1 MSLPNQPPSSRH
13 IFPFAYDPSPG
24 AAAPRLL
31 PLLQYSSLYPQP
43 LLPQQQS
50 PLQNQQMIS
59 FGSSQ
64 QQQQQPQFGA
74 ASPLFPPQFLPPEEQ
89 QRLLLRYWSE
99 ALNLSP
105 RGVRGGA
112 LPPSLYQHL
121 LRAPG
126 PPKLYRGVRQRHWG
140 KWVAEIRLPRNR
152 TRLWLGTFDTAED
165 AAMAYDREAFKLR
178 GENARLNFPDLF
190 LGKGRTGGS
199 GRTSASA
206 AASCSSS
213 SSAPPTPDESHTQ
226 QAQPQPQQPT
236 EESSNTEPKPLL
248 FVAEQDGIP
257 EPELN
262 PQLQTAE
269 QHGSDGNTVMFQ
281 PSVTSGGVW
290 GPADEAWFSAWGPG
304 SSVWDYDMDSAHG
317 LLLQSRLAGF
327 VVECSRP
334 HLRRTAASLRFE
346 KAAVVF
352 NVGAASSR
360 IAAAVDRAAEG
371 GVKAACGEFQRAAG
385 AFRAA
390 GEMMEGEEEDTV
402 DMGPEASA
410 MLERLMLAQAQEC
423 CFERALAAGTSSA
436 ACSKVAKQAALYYEE
451 AYASLVIPPL
461 QNHFERSW
469 VAHILLKAALFNA
482 EASYR
487 YAIELHEKTEIGEEI
502 ARLQFGINAIVD
514 AKKAVR
520 GAPGSLYDAASRLEQ
535 DMNQNLER
543 ALNENNRIYLLRVPA
558 AKLLAPLPAASLVR
572 SASLSEILDVKT
584 ETGNQS
590 SQHGWFIYMP
600 LNILQEY
607 YEAAVAPKI
616 GKRVRVTAPVR
627 VYHVMKAPDL
637 DIKGME
643 GVVKQYVAVWKGKRI
658 TANFPFKVEFHLSVE
673 GQDKAVRFFV
683 HLREDEFE
691 FIDE

>member
-1 MSLPNQPPSSRH
+1 MDAVDRGGGGGGGGARGHGRRWKGKGVSAAISSSAAETQQPVPVLEDAPAAAALLRPQKKIRSPDRRLQRSISSLSSAPASPDSSSVSNPMSPPAMSLPNQPPSSRH

-59 FGSSQ
+59 FGSSQQ

-213 SSAPPTPDESHTQ
+213 SSSAPPTPDESHTQ

-269 QHGSDGNTVMFQ
+269 QHGSDGNTAMFQ
-281 PSVTSGGVW
+281 PSVTSGGIW

-317 LLLQSRLAGF
+317 LLLQSRLAGEQTGMDYAYTAPE
-327 VVECSRP
+327 VLVAP
-334 HLRRTAASLRFE
+334 VPAAGTAMATAAS
-346 KAAVVF
+346 
-352 NVGAASSR
+352 SS
-360 IAAAVDRAAEG
+360 
-371 GVKAACGEFQRAAG
+371 
-385 AFRAA
+385 
-390 GEMMEGEEEDTV
+390 
-402 DMGPEASA
+402 
-410 MLERLMLAQAQEC
+410 L
-423 CFERALAAGTSSA
+423 
-436 ACSKVAKQAALYYEE
+436 
-451 AYASLVIPPL
+451 PPRPPPPC
-461 QNHFERSW
+461 HSPTF
-469 VAHILLKAALFNA
+469 A
-482 EASYR
+482 
-487 YAIELHEKTEIGEEI
+487 
-502 ARLQFGINAIVD
+502 
-514 AKKAVR
+514 
-520 GAPGSLYDAASRLEQ
+520 
-535 DMNQNLER
+535 
-543 ALNENNRIYLLRVPA
+543 
-558 AKLLAPLPAASLVR
+558 
-572 SASLSEILDVKT
+572 
-584 ETGNQS
+584 
-590 SQHGWFIYMP
+590 
-600 LNILQEY
+600 
-607 YEAAVAPKI
+607 
-616 GKRVRVTAPVR
+616 
-627 VYHVMKAPDL
+627 
-637 DIKGME
+637 
-643 GVVKQYVAVWKGKRI
+643 WK
-658 TANFPFKVEFHLSVE
+658 
-673 GQDKAVRFFV
+673 D
-683 HLREDEFE
+683 
-691 FIDE
+691 